1 MIRAESIVVKDRPL
15 DMDPPRTSQRNAL
28 ADVASER
35 HGRSV
40 APLAFVGMEAIQC
53 PLLLA
58 AADGSQAR
66 LPARVRAGVD
76 LRDPSARG
84 IHMSRLYALLTRE
97 LAAGV
102 LTPAALQRLHAQAIA
117 SQDGLAREAVI
128 EISAEWLLQR
138 PALVSEGS
146 GWRTYPVWL
155 KASGSAAA
163 PVLEAG
169 TEITYSSTCPS
180 SAALARQVAQAGFLA
195 RFQPGE
201 PLSHAEVHEWL
212 GRIEGMPATPH
223 AQRSTLRL
231 RGRLAGDV
239 SRWPIE
245 QWIER
250 LEEALAT
257 PVQTYVKRADE
268 QAFAERNARNLM
280 FCEDAARRAHAA
292 LDVDPTLADFELHIA
307 HHESLHPHDAVA
319 VAVKGVAGGYAGTV
333 LA

>member
-1 MIRAESIVVKDRPL
+1 MIRGVHEAIKDRPV
-15 DMDPPRTSQRNAL
+15 DMDPPSPAQRNAL

-35 HGRSV
+35 HGRRV
-40 APLAFVGMEAIQC
+40 AALAFVGMEAIQC
-53 PLLLA
+53 PLVLA
-58 AADGSQAR
+58 DADGREAR

-76 LRDPSARG
+76 LGDPAARG
-84 IHMSRLYALLTRE
+84 IHMSRLYALVTRE
-97 LAAGV
+97 LAGSA
-102 LTPAALQRLHAQAIA
+102 LTPSALQRLHAQAIA
-117 SQDGLAREAVI
+117 SQDGLARQAVI
-128 EISAEWLLQR
+128 EIKADWLLQR
-138 PALVSEGS
+138 PALVSSGS

-155 KASGSAAA
+155 RVSGSAAA
-163 PVLEAG
+163 PIVEAG

-180 SAALARQVAQAGFLA
+180 SAALARQVAQAAFLA
-195 RFQPGE
+195 RFQPGQ
-201 PLSHAEVHEWL
+201 PLSHADVHEWL
-212 GRIEGMPATPH
+212 GRTEGMPATPH

-231 RGRLAGDV
+231 RGSLVDDV

-280 FCEDAARRAHAA
+280 FCEDAARRAHTA
-292 LDVDPTLADFELHIA
+292 LDGDRTLADFELHIA

-319 VAVKGVAGGYAGTV
+319 VAVKGVPGGYAG
-333 LA
+333 

>member
-1 MIRAESIVVKDRPL
+1 MIPASRKAEKDRL
-15 DMDPPRTSQRNAL
+15 VDMDPPSQSQRNAL

-58 AADGSQAR
+58 DAEGREFR

-76 LRDPSARG
+76 LADPEARG
-84 IHMSRLYALLTRE
+84 IHMSRLYALLARE
-97 LAAGV
+97 LAAGA
-102 LTPAALQRLHAQAIA
+102 LTPATMRRLHAEAIA
-117 SQDGLAREAVI
+117 SQDGLARQALI
-128 EISAEWLLQR
+128 EIRGDWLLQR
-138 PALVSEGS
+138 PALVSAGS
-146 GWRTYPVWL
+146 GWRTYPIWL
-155 KASGSAAA
+155 KVSGSADA
-163 PVLEAG
+163 PSVEAG

-180 SAALARQVAQAGFLA
+180 SAALARQVAQAAFLA
-195 RFQPGE
+195 RFQPGQ
-201 PLSHAEVHEWL
+201 PLTHADVHDWL
-212 GRIEGMPATPH
+212 GRVEGMPATPH

-239 SRWPIE
+239 SRWPME

-280 FCEDAARRAHAA
+280 FCEDAARRLNLALKRSDAVNAFHLKVIHA
-292 LDVDPTLADFELHIA
+292 
-307 HHESLHPHDAVA
+307 ESLHAHDAVA
-319 VAVKGVAGGYAGTV
+319 ESRWTRPSE
-333 LA
+333 